1 MTSKLIVN
9 SLAADT
15 GVSTITFA
23 DQAKMGNAI
32 FHSTGFTIGDSFLH
46 STGVNITNINAT
58 GVITATKFVGEVSV
72 GSSITFEDNE
82 KAYFGTGTD
91 FSIYHNGSASY
102 LDETGTGGLIV
113 KTDTA
118 FQVFNSAGSQPAFTV
133 TPGGGIDLYH
143 NTTKMLETTAIGLT
157 INGDVKIIDN
167 ENLRL
172 GTGNDMLLYHTGSH
186 SYIENSTGNMYIRGG
201 GGQILMRANSA
212 EDGIVIKPDGAVEL
226 YHNNTKRL
234 ETFDNSPFVGVS
246 VAYDVVLNSSGDS
259 AYRWAVGGNASS
271 NFKWSMFYS
280 NSSSSLNIFDNVN
293 SRTAASF
300 KETGVI
306 ELNHSGTKVVET
318 TGSGLNFNQ
327 GSGNLIKY
335 GTTSEFPHAAININR
350 GGNGYANIRLSSNYG
365 CGLFMAGASN
375 NTDEFSINQDNQKN
389 GYVDNRGGFISFN
402 TGSSGTQ
409 RMKIENS
416 AQITFMGNL
425 FPSSDN
431 SYDMGSGVKR
441 WRNIYTADLHCSNKG
456 SSNDVDGTWGDYT
469 IQEGESDLFLINN
482 RSGKKYK
489 FNLTEVS

>member
-1 MTSKLIVN
+1 
-9 SLAADT
+9 
-15 GVSTITFA
+15 
-23 DQAKMGNAI
+23 
-32 FHSTGFTIGDSFLH
+32 
-46 STGVNITNINAT
+46 
-58 GVITATKFVGEVSV
+58 
-72 GSSITFEDNE
+72 
-82 KAYFGTGTD
+82 
-91 FSIYHNGSASY
+91 
-102 LDETGTGGLIV
+102 
-113 KTDTA
+113 
-118 FQVFNSAGSQPAFTV
+118 
-133 TPGGGIDLYH
+133 
-143 NTTKMLETTAIGLT
+143 
-157 INGDVKIIDN
+157 
-167 ENLRL
+167 
-172 GTGNDMLLYHTGSH
+172 
-186 SYIENSTGNMYIRGG
+186 
-201 GGQILMRANSA
+201 
-212 EDGIVIKPDGAVEL
+212 
-226 YHNNTKRL
+226 
-234 ETFDNSPFVGVS
+234 
-246 VAYDVVLNSSGDS
+246 
-259 AYRWAVGGNASS
+259 
-271 NFKWSMFYS
+271 MFYS

-318 TGSGLNFNQ
+318 TGSGLKFNQ

-335 GTTSEFPHAAININR
+335 GTTSEFPHAAINIYR
-350 GGNGYANIRLSSNYG
+350 SGNGYANIRLSSNYG

>member
-172 GTGNDMLLYHTGSH
+172 GTGNDLILYHNGSH
-186 SYIENSTGNMYIRGG
+186 SYIQNSTGNLVIDNANGVDMYI
-201 GGQILMRANSA
+201 NSGNDIYIRPQGT
-212 EDGIVIKPDGAVEL
+212 ENGIKVIGDGAVEL
-226 YHNNTKRL
+226 YN
-234 ETFDNSPFVGVS
+234 DNSRKLRTYSDGVKIAS
-246 VAYDVVLNSSGDS
+246 DANTGRVVLEDTSGNYCYQLTGYNVSSAGAGGRATFQDS
-259 AYRWAVGGNASS
+259 TGAVVLDMRASGGNIFSY
-271 NFKWSMFYS
+271 NTIK
-280 NSSSSLNIFDNVN
+280 LN
-293 SRTAASF
+293 A
-300 KETGVI
+300 
-306 ELNHSGTKVVET
+306 
-318 TGSGLNFNQ
+318 
-327 GSGNLIKY
+327 GN
-335 GTTSEFPHAAININR
+335 T
-350 GGNGYANIRLSSNYG
+350 
-365 CGLFMAGASN
+365 
-375 NTDEFSINQDNQKN
+375 
-389 GYVDNRGGFISFN
+389 VDNLKVTFGTNDDFQIYHDPNYNILKGINAQSTQFWTNNSPRWRIQAGGHIMPEATN
-402 TGSSGTQ
+402 TYDIGTSSY
-409 RMKIENS
+409 R
-416 AQITFMGNL
+416 
-425 FPSSDN
+425 
-431 SYDMGSGVKR
+431 V
-441 WRNIYTADLHCSNKG
+441 RNIYTADIHCSNRG

-482 RSGKKYK
+482 RTGKKYK
-489 FNLTEVS
+489 FLLQEVK